1 MQELPLPPC
10 LILGTLKYIYMAP
23 MIIQISHTIWQSFDN
38 PTDTL
43 LVDQSLPCKSQLTSS
58 LSETDSSTGRFCLH
72 KTNTTSSYNDKYYLK
87 LNSKGSLQIWNSRN
101 DSSPIATLPGAEN
114 DQQKTGGN
122 QIIYRAT
129 LDFDGGFQLR
139 VHHVNNGSDKIIA
152 SWPRENP
159 CEVNGFCSFK
169 FQQLLYTS

>member
-1 MQELPLPPC
+1 MKKHVNLVLYPE
-10 LILGTLKYIYMAP
+10 YIAETGWDAY
-23 MIIQISHTIWQSFDN
+23 W
-38 PTDTL
+38 
-43 LVDQSLPCKSQLTSS
+43 TS
-58 LSETDSSTGRFCLH
+58 
-72 KTNTTSSYNDKYYLK
+72 NTTSSYIDKYYLK
-87 LNSKGSLQIWNSRN
+87 LNSKGSLHIWNSRN